1 LSKTKNIPPKAVIL
15 IFDGEKSD
23 EVRNTMIEH
32 QMRKATTMEIVENE
46 YYNGDWWL
54 MQVRM
59 VQPLNVKT
67 K

>member
-1 LSKTKNIPPKAVIL
+1 MIL

-32 QMRKATTMEIVENE
+32 QMRKATTMKIVENE